1 MKLTFVCLRL
11 TRHSDSRSVLT
22 AFSRELGRV
31 ALSVPAGGGKG
42 AARTRAITMPLSI
55 VQCETSAAPGRE
67 VMPMRQPAPAAVF
80 GRLHS
85 HPVKQMT
92 AMFVAD
98 LIAAVMRHG
107 GADETVFDYLCASAA
122 ALDAASET
130 ELPNYLLCFMTG
142 LAGALGIEPDISTW
156 RPGRIL
162 DLREG
167 LWRQTAPLHSD
178 ALDPASSDAAA
189 RLARMTFANMGRY
202 RMTQA
207 ERRLALDQMIRYMAI
222 HLGGIGAMRTLGVL
236 RSLV

>member
-11 TRHSDSRSVLT
+11 TRHTDSRSVLT

-31 ALSVPAGGGKG
+31 ALSVPAGSGKS
-42 AARTRAITMPLSI
+42 ASRVRAITMPLSI
-55 VQCETSAAPGRE
+55 VECETTTVPGRE
-67 VMPMRQPAPAAVF
+67 VLPMRQPSPAAVF
-80 GRLHS
+80 CQLHS

-98 LIAAVMRHG
+98 LLAAVMRHG
-107 GADETVFDYLCASAA
+107 GPDEAVFDYVCGAVS
-122 ALDAASET
+122 ALDAATDSG
-130 ELPNYLLCFMTG
+130 LANYLLCFMTG

-167 LWRQTAPLHSD
+167 VWRLTAPLHSD
-178 ALDPASSDAAA
+178 ALDPASSAAA
-189 RLARMTFANMGRY
+189 AKLARMTFANMGRY
-202 RMTQA
+202 RLNGSQ
-207 ERRLALDQMIRYMAI
+207 RREALDQMIRYMGI
-222 HLGGIGAMRTLGVL
+222 HLGGIGTLRTLGVL